1 MLKQTESEEFYLAQ
15 QMFAKFSNQK
25 PKHKL
30 ICYMNKFLT
39 LLLLASA
46 MVTHTQAEEISNHN
60 NRLYF
65 TVDNGVDLTNVPIS
79 LHLENPTTSITA
91 VEMYLSLPDGV
102 SVKSSQLSDRV
113 ESTHE
118 IVHGDTSEGYFVS
131 VASEA
136 VDAII
141 GTDGAVCTL
150 ICDFSGLQDGDY
162 IISTSGVFAV
172 GVAGETVTSY
182 TTINQDEQFTKHDDV
197 LTGIDAIGTDASD
210 GRLEI
215 YNIQGIRLKEPQK
228 GQINIINGKKVVL

>member
-1 MLKQTESEEFYLAQ
+1 
-15 QMFAKFSNQK
+15 
-25 PKHKL
+25 
-30 ICYMNKFLT
+30 MNKFLS

-46 MVTHTQAEEISNHN
+46 IVAPIRADEISSHN
-60 NRLYF
+60 NRLYL
-65 TVDNGVDLTNVPIS
+65 TVDNGVDIANVPIS
-79 LHLENPTTSITA
+79 LNLENPTTSITA

-102 SVKSSQLSDRV
+102 SVKSTQLSDRV

-118 IVHGDTSEGYFVS
+118 IVSGDTSEGYFVS
-131 VASEA
+131 VASDEI
-136 VDAII
+136 DAFV

-172 GVAGETVTSY
+172 GVSGETVTSY
-182 TTINQDEQFTKHDDV
+182 TAIDQDEQFTKQDDV
-197 LTGIDAIGTDASD
+197 LTGINAIGTDASD

>member
-1 MLKQTESEEFYLAQ
+1 
-15 QMFAKFSNQK
+15 
-25 PKHKL
+25 
-30 ICYMNKFLT
+30 MNKFLS

-46 MVTHTQAEEISNHN
+46 IVAPIRADEISSHN

-65 TVDNGVDLTNVPIS
+65 TVDNGVDIANVPIS
-79 LHLENPTTSITA
+79 LNLENPTTSITA

-102 SVKSSQLSDRV
+102 SVKSTQLSDRV

-118 IVHGDTSEGYFVS
+118 IVSGDTSEGYFVS
-131 VASEA
+131 VASDE
-136 VDAII
+136 VDAFV

-172 GVAGETVTSY
+172 GVSGETVTSY
-182 TTINQDEQFTKHDDV
+182 TAIDQDEQFTKQDDV
-197 LTGIDAIGTDASD
+197 LTGINAIGTDASD

>member
-1 MLKQTESEEFYLAQ
+1 
-15 QMFAKFSNQK
+15 
-25 PKHKL
+25 
-30 ICYMNKFLT
+30 MNKFLS

-46 MVTHTQAEEISNHN
+46 IVAPIRADEISNHN

-65 TVDNGVDLTNVPIS
+65 TVDNGVDIANVPIS
-79 LHLENPTTSITA
+79 LNLENPTTSITA

-102 SVKSSQLSDRV
+102 SVKSTQLSDRV

-131 VASEA
+131 VASDEI
-136 VDAII
+136 DAFV

-172 GVAGETVTSY
+172 GVSGETVTSY
-182 TTINQDEQFTKHDDV
+182 TAIDQDEQFTKQDDV
-197 LTGIDAIGTDASD
+197 LTGINAIGTDASD

>member
-1 MLKQTESEEFYLAQ
+1 
-15 QMFAKFSNQK
+15 
-25 PKHKL
+25 
-30 ICYMNKFLT
+30 MNKFLS

-46 MVTHTQAEEISNHN
+46 IVAPIRADEISSHN

-65 TVDNGVDLTNVPIS
+65 TVDNGVDIANVPIS
-79 LHLENPTTSITA
+79 LNLENPTTSITA

-102 SVKSSQLSDRV
+102 SVKSTQLSDRV

-118 IVHGDTSEGYFVS
+118 IVSGDTSEGYFVS
-131 VASEA
+131 VASDE
-136 VDAII
+136 VDAFV

-172 GVAGETVTSY
+172 GVSGETVTSY
-182 TTINQDEQFTKHDDV
+182 TAANQDEQFTKQDDV
-197 LTGIDAIGTDASD
+197 LTGINAIGTDASD